1 MVTNLG
7 LNQLMIQLRE
17 VGLRMHVLEECR
29 LLQWLLAYL
38 GSVNT
43 KKRNPV

>member
-17 VGLRMHVLEECR
+17 VGLRMHFLEECR
-29 LLQWLLAYL
+29 LLQRLLAYL
-38 GSVNT
+38 IHIQVL
-43 KKRNPV
+43 K